1 MEVRFFLKIIQKG
14 WWLILISVLLSVNF
28 SLAYSYFFAVPEYEA
43 IARFVVSPNLQS
55 IDDRDMVNSL
65 EALDRR
71 SIIATYAEFLNSY
84 QITQDALAL
93 LRKSPGEYADYT
105 MVATILPDANIIRY
119 SVKGPNP
126 EVAALLAN
134 SIGQYAVDQVRK
146 LYVVYNIDFLD
157 RAVPPEEPGK
167 PRPLQDAAL
176 ASLVGLVIGGGLAI
190 FRDQISGTL
199 SAFRQRNLVDYE
211 SQAFTRTYFEQR
223 ARQEIAKQP
232 DSVITLALIHLNG
245 LQEIYESLPQI
256 YINQILRRVNDTL
269 KNQLRG
275 NDIVGR
281 WSKTQF
287 CILLLATDGISAL
300 SRLERIR
307 EILDQ
312 PISLESGGEF
322 DVNLDVHIG
331 FADRQGGES
340 INVLISHSESALEVS
355 LESGSKVNMYKVRP
369 FG

>member
-1 MEVRFFLKIIQKG
+1 MELRFFLKIIQRG

-28 SLAYSYFFAVPEYEA
+28 SLAYSYYIAVPEYEA
-43 IARFVVSPNLQS
+43 VARFVVSPSLQG
-55 IDDRDMVNSL
+55 DDNYAMVNSL

-71 SIIATYAEFLNSY
+71 SIITTYAEFLNSY

-93 LRKSPGEYADYT
+93 LRKNPDEFKDYT
-105 MVATILPDANIIRY
+105 MSATILPEANIIRY

-134 SIGQYAVDQVRK
+134 NIGQYAVDQVRR
-146 LYVVYNIDFLD
+146 LYTVYNIEILD
-157 RAVPPEEPGK
+157 RAIPPVEPGK
-167 PRPLQDAAL
+167 PRPFQDAAL
-176 ASLVGLVIGGGLAI
+176 AALVGLVIGGGLAI
-190 FRDQISGTL
+190 FRDQISGTINM
-199 SAFRQRNLVDYE
+199 FRQRNVVDYE
-211 SQAFTRTYFEQR
+211 SQSFTRPYFER
-223 ARQEIAKQP
+223 RIRQEIAKQP
-232 DSVITLALIHLNG
+232 DAVITLALVHLNG
-245 LQEIYESLPQI
+245 LQEIYDSLPQV
-256 YINQILRRVNDTL
+256 YINQILRNVTGTL

-281 WSKTQF
+281 WAKTQF
-287 CILLLATDGISAL
+287 CILLLSTDGASAL

-312 PISLESGGEF
+312 PVSLEAGGEF
-322 DVNLDVHIG
+322 DVNLDVRIG

-340 INVLISHSESALEVS
+340 VNVLISHSENALDVS
-355 LESGSKVNMYKVRP
+355 LESGTKVNMYKVRP